1 MNNLQSTISYMLRNY
16 FKIAIRNLLK
26 RKVYSLINILG
37 LATGMAVCLLIL
49 QFIKSELGYDKFH
62 EKADRIYRIALER
75 KYPGRASSYA
85 IIPSSIGEGIQKEYP
100 EVQECTR
107 VFANGGNTFIRIGE
121 RIFEEKRV
129 FFADSNFFRVFSAN
143 IIEGNPAEVL
153 NKPKSVVLNE
163 TTAKKY
169 FGSASAAMNKVLEL
183 DGGNTWIVSG
193 VMKDWP
199 EQSHML
205 FDLLVSTTTFGPI
218 QPNYI
223 SFSANTYLLLK
234 PSADP
239 VKLEAKFPA
248 FIEKYVAGPVEQ
260 NFGVPFK
267 QFQAAGNGYHYY
279 LQPITKIHLTSNLE
293 AELRPNGSIKVIYVF
308 SVIAIFIL
316 ALACI
321 NFVNLSTARSVERA
335 KEVGIRK
342 TFGSEKGSLIR
353 QFLFESLM
361 ISFFSLVLAIGLIW
375 LILPFFDKLANKSL
389 AIADFF
395 HYPEVLFMPAFAL
408 FVGLVAGIYPAFVL
422 SSFKPITVLK
432 GKFTSNHRGLVLRNG
447 LVIFQFAISVFL
459 IVSTLIVNKQLQ
471 YVLGEKLGFKKD
483 HIVVIERTDLLDKQW
498 NAFRDELK
506 KVRGVE
512 NVSGTTAMPG
522 QPNFFGVSFSI
533 PGGKEPMTGRGVII
547 DEEYGSSLNLELTKG
562 RFFSKEFGSDSLALV
577 LNEKAVADLGLKD
590 PIGAQLT
597 TKDEQ
602 FMSREGTPL
611 MYTIVGVVKDFHFQS
626 LHQQIAPLVFINKGR
641 FPFPPPNTAV
651 RLQAT
656 EFGAGLNAMENVWK
670 KFVKEKPFHFQFL
683 DQQLAEQ
690 YNAEQT
696 TRKVFTAFSIM
707 AIFIACI
714 GLLGL
719 ATYATQQ
726 RIREISI
733 RKVLGASVSQIIQM
747 LSKDFLKLVVVAS
760 VIAFPFAWWAMHVW
774 LQDFVYRID
783 INPWVFAL
791 SALGVLIIA
800 LLTISF
806 QAIKAALTSPVKS
819 LRSE

>member
-1 MNNLQSTISYMLRNY
+1 MLRNY

-49 QFIKSELGYDKFH
+49 RFIKSEMGYDQFH
-62 EKADRIYRIALER
+62 EKADRIYRVALER

-85 IIPSSIGEGIQKEYP
+85 IIPSSIGEAIQKEYP

-107 VFANGGNTFIRIGE
+107 IFDQNGNNGTTFIRIGD
-121 RIFEEKRV
+121 RMFEQKHV
-129 FFADSNFFRVFSAN
+129 LFADSNFFRIFSAN
-143 IIEGNPAEVL
+143 FIEGNPNEVL
-153 NKPKSVVLNE
+153 NKPKSIVLNE

-169 FGSASAAMNKVLEL
+169 FGSASAAINKTLEL

-193 VMKDWP
+193 VIKDWP
-199 EQSHML
+199 EQSHIQ
-205 FDLLVSTTTFGPI
+205 FDLLVSTTTFGPL

-223 SFSANTYLLLK
+223 GFSAHTYLLLK

-267 QFQAAGNGYHYY
+267 QFKAAGNGYHYY
-279 LQPITKIHLTSNLE
+279 LQPVTKIHLTSNLE

-308 SVIAIFIL
+308 SVIALFIL
-316 ALACI
+316 TLACI

-342 TFGSEKGSLIR
+342 TFGSDKGSLIR

-361 ISFFSLVLAIGLIW
+361 VSFVSLFIAIALIW
-375 LILPFFDKLANKSL
+375 LILPFFNKLANKSFL
-389 AIADFF
+389 ITDFF
-395 HYPEVLFMPAFAL
+395 HSPEIFFMPAFAL

-432 GKFTSNHRGLVLRNG
+432 GKFTTTTRGLVLRNG

-459 IVSTLIVNKQLQ
+459 IVATIVVNKQLQ
-471 YVLGEKLGFKKD
+471 YVLGEKLGFRKD
-483 HIVVIERTDLLDKQW
+483 HIVLIQRTDLLDKQW
-498 NAFRDELK
+498 DAFRDDLK
-506 KVRGVE
+506 KVKGVE
-512 NVSGTTAMPG
+512 NVSGSTAMPG
-522 QPNFFGVSFSI
+522 QQNFFGVSFFV
-533 PGGKEPMTGRGVII
+533 PGSKEPMTGRGVIV
-547 DEEYGSSLNLELTKG
+547 DEEYGSSLNLEMTQG
-562 RFFSKEFGSDSLALV
+562 RFFSREFGSDSLALV
-577 LNEKAVADLGLKD
+577 LNEKAVADLGLKN

-597 TKDEQ
+597 TNDDQ
-602 FMSREGTPL
+602 FKRNGVPI
-611 MYTIVGVVKDFHFQS
+611 MYTVVGVVKDFHFQS
-626 LHQQIAPLVFINKGR
+626 LHQQIAPLVFINNGR
-641 FPFPPPNTAV
+641 FPFPSPSTAV
-651 RLQAT
+651 RLEASQ
-656 EFGAGLNAMENVWK
+656 FGQGIKDMENVWK
-670 KFVKEKPFHFQFL
+670 KFVKEKPFHFDFL

-690 YNAEQT
+690 YHSEQT

-733 RKVLGASVSQIIQM
+733 RKILGASVSQIIQM
-747 LSKDFLKLVVVAS
+747 LSKDFLKLVLLAS
-760 VIAFPFAWWAMHVW
+760 LIAFPFAWWAMHVW
-774 LQDFVYRID
+774 LQDFVYRIN
-783 INPWVFAL
+783 INPWIFAVAAL
-791 SALGVLIIA
+791 SVLIVA
-800 LLTISF
+800 LMTISF
-806 QAIKAALTSPVKS
+806 QAVKAALTSPVKS
-819 LRSE
+819 LRTE